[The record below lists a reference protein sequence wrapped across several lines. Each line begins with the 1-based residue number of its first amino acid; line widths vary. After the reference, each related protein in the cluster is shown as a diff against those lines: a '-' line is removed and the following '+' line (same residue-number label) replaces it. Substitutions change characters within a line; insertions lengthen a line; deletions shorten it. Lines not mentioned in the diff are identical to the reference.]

1 MGSMYRGCALCEV
14 DAEGNLLLTETT
26 AQALGLPATDEP
38 LVLSAHERDQCL
50 VGYARADLH
59 EIRTRSGLDAQVG
72 DASMRRILG
81 IVDVEPRSA
90 QGFTLPAAMRHHGR
104 IESVALVVGAGDR
117 FEIWNPQLAAVQN
130 GVSAGAYAFPAVTW
144 RHTPRG
150 GSRRSRPA
158 RY

>member
-1 MGSMYRGCALCEV
+1 MGSLFRGCALCEV
-14 DAEGNLLLTETT
+14 DADGNLLLTEST
-26 AQALGLPATDEP
+26 AQALGLPAADEP

-50 VGYARADLH
+50 VGYARADLQ
-59 EIRTRSGLDAQVG
+59 EIRTRSGVDAQVS

-81 IVDVEPRSA
+81 IVEMEPRNA
-90 QGFTLPAAMRHHGR
+90 RGFSLPAAMRHHGR

-117 FEIWNPQLAAVQN
+117 FEIWNPQLAATQN
-130 GVSAGAYAFPAVTW
+130 GVSAGAYAFPPVTW
-144 RHTPRG
+144 RHPPRG

>member
-1 MGSMYRGCALCEV
+1 MGSLFRGCALCEV
-14 DAEGNLLLTETT
+14 DAEGNLLLSEST

-50 VGYARADLH
+50 VGYASADLQ
-59 EIRTRSGLDAQVG
+59 EIRTRSGVDAQVS

-81 IVDVEPRSA
+81 IVEMEPRSA
-90 QGFTLPAAMRHHGR
+90 RGLTLPAAMRQHGR

-117 FEIWNPQLAAVQN
+117 FEIWNPQLAAAQN
-130 GVSAGAYAFPAVTW
+130 GVSAGEYEFPPITY
-144 RHTPRG
+144 RGGPRG
-150 GSRRSRPA
+150 GTRRARPA